1 MKTLTIAKFG
11 GSALG
16 TNGSSIPNVI
26 KRIKE
31 MLKDEKVLTVFSAPL
46 AIYDGKTISI
56 TDIGLQI
63 GKNHAKSNPV
73 DIKILREVYQEI
85 ASKYMN
91 EIYRKEFL
99 PIFDDY
105 DVLVFSDTRYFFR
118 IHFDVTDGRMD
129 HPEKAAHR

>member
-16 TNGSSIPNVI
+16 INGSSIPNI
-26 KRIKE
+26 IERIKE

-46 AIYDGKTISI
+46 ATYDDKTMSI

-73 DIKILREVYQEI
+73 DINILREV
-85 ASKYMN
+85 
-91 EIYRKEFL
+91 
-99 PIFDDY
+99 
-105 DVLVFSDTRYFFR
+105 FF
-118 IHFDVTDGRMD
+118 
-129 HPEKAAHR
+129 